1 MSSSSDGWFKLTSTL
16 PLVSGWLKAS
26 SVCAPLGS
34 LSSSLVSLTLVSG
47 SPPLELEW
55 ITSAERLEKLSN
67 RVHMRTTLR
76 SAVGENTD

>member
-16 PLVSGWLKAS
+16 PLASGWLKAS
-26 SVCAPLGS
+26 SVCAALGS

-47 SPPLELEW
+47 SPSLELGW

-67 RVHMRTTLR
+67 TVRTRTTLR
-76 SAVGENTD
+76 SAVG

>member
-16 PLVSGWLKAS
+16 PLASGWLKAS

-67 RVHMRTTLR
+67 RFHMRTTLR